1 MIWLGIRIDLKS
13 SFYCIPTEKLS
24 AIKNS
29 TVLLTEKLPYTT
41 TRELAK
47 ACRKLISTKFILGDI
62 VQLKTRNLH
71 KVIENQLLWL
81 DSKAIKELIFWKNNI
96 NFLNKKPLRA
106 YDLPRTVIA
115 PSLQN
120 TSIHLKTDNLATS
133 VITRIGSNK
142 TSLQKFAETINKI
155 CIKNSIKFE
164 ISWIPCN
171 NNAAADTISKL
182 IDYDDWQTMVKFFQK
197 ISET

>member
-164 ISWIPCN
+164 IS
-171 NNAAADTISKL
+171 
-182 IDYDDWQTMVKFFQK
+182 
-197 ISET
+197 